1 MASDWEEIK
10 RLAADFQKV
19 QLSSTLQKLSER
31 NCIEV
36 VSLLI
41 EKGLLDVIFT
51 NDGKEYLTPEQLT
64 HEINEE
70 LYVSGGRINL
80 TELAK
85 ILNVDLT
92 RITASATKIS
102 HKSRKIF
109 LILGQLINEDYIQR
123 VAAEI
128 NEKLN
133 QAGELSVTQLT
144 EQYDLPADFIQQ
156 KIIDRNLGS
165 IIIGQR
171 DSSDSK
177 VLFTLSYISRCR
189 AKVRGALMGITRPV
203 SVASICAQCKL
214 KEKLFHSL
222 FDELKIDGT
231 VTSRMT
237 GAQYIPGVYKKL
249 QNEFVSSRFRQNGY
263 VQHDAVAQFGVG
275 DAKAFIRR
283 HLPNEELVELARCTI
298 GKQLLA
304 QLEASFD
311 ECLATGS
318 YLDVLT
324 VMPSDLGEE
333 DIEQLLA
340 MVIRPVHQK
349 STLVLGTTILTTSYV
364 EALLQPFD
372 AVLQDKCKEAVG
384 SGKYQ
389 QFVLERQAATNR
401 SHELDDGAGGGKG
414 DRREERRKKAAS
426 GKAGGGAQGRETKTK
441 STKKHYRGGG
451 ADKGATGFDSDGYDD
466 EQVVTAKKN
475 SKQPQSLDLVTVRDI
490 VQVINAPLEA
500 EGLEDLAKQVAN
512 YYYP

>member
-1 MASDWEEIK
+1 M
-10 RLAADFQKV
+10 
-19 QLSSTLQKLSER
+19 
-31 NCIEV
+31 

-80 TELAK
+80 TDLAK

-92 RITASATKIS
+92 KITASAMKIS

-109 LILGQLINEDYIQR
+109 LILGQLIHEDYIQR
-123 VAAEI
+123 VAVEI
-128 NEKLN
+128 NEKLS

-144 EQYDLPADFIQQ
+144 EFYDLPADFIQQ
-156 KIIDRNLGS
+156 KIIDKNLGS
-165 IIIGQR
+165 IIVGKR

-177 VLFTLSYISRCR
+177 VLFTLSYISRCK
-189 AKVRGALMGITRPV
+189 AKVRGALTGITRPV
-203 SVASICAQCKL
+203 SVASICTQCQV

-263 VQHDAVAQFGVG
+263 VQHDAVVPFGVG
-275 DAKAFIRR
+275 DPRAFIRR
-283 HLPNEELVELARCTI
+283 HLPNEELIDLAKCTI
-298 GKQLLA
+298 GKHLLM
-304 QLEASFD
+304 QLESAFE

-324 VMPSDLGEE
+324 VMPSDLAEE
-333 DIEQLLA
+333 DIEKLLEK
-340 MVIRPVHQK
+340 VITPSHQK
-349 STLVLGTTILTTSYV
+349 NTLVFGTTILTKSYV
-364 EALLQPFD
+364 EMLLKPFD
-372 AVLQDKCKEAVG
+372 EVLQAKCKEAVA

-389 QFVLERQAATNR
+389 QFMLERQVANNR
-401 SHELDDGAGGGKG
+401 SNHQLDEGGDGKA

-441 STKKHYRGGG
+441 STKKHYRGGEK
-451 ADKGATGFDSDGYDD
+451 AGFDSDSNDD
-466 EQVVTAKKN
+466 QQTTKKS
-475 SKQPQSLDLVTVRDI
+475 SKQTQNLELFAARDI
-490 VQVINAPLEA
+490 VKVINAPLEA
-500 EGLEDLAKQVAN
+500 EGLEDLAKQIAN
-512 YYYP
+512 HYYP

>member
-1 MASDWEEIK
+1 MYF
-10 RLAADFQKV
+10 R
-19 QLSSTLQKLSER
+19 LSER

-85 ILNVDLT
+85 ILNVDLS

-102 HKSRKIF
+102 HKSKKIF
-109 LILGQLINEDYIQR
+109 LILGQLIHEDYIQR
-123 VAAEI
+123 VAVEI

-156 KIIDRNLGS
+156 KIIDKNLGS
-165 IIIGQR
+165 IILGKR
-171 DSSDSK
+171 DTTDSK
-177 VLFTLSYISRCR
+177 VLFTLSYISRCK
-189 AKVRGALMGITRPV
+189 AKVRGALTGITRPV
-203 SVASICAQCKL
+203 SVSSICAQCQL

-222 FDELKIDGT
+222 VDELKIDGT

-237 GAQYIPGVYKKL
+237 GAQYIPGVYRKM

-275 DAKAFIRR
+275 DAKAFIKR
-283 HLPNEELVELARCTI
+283 HLPNEELVDLVKCTI
-298 GKQLLA
+298 GKQLLS
-304 QLEASFD
+304 QLEAAFE

-324 VMPSDLGEE
+324 VMPSDLAEE
-333 DIEQLLA
+333 DIEKLLER
-340 MVIRPVHQK
+340 VITPSHQK
-349 STLVLGTTILTTSYV
+349 NTLVIGTTILTRSYV
-364 EALLQPFD
+364 DLLLKPFD
-372 AVLQDKCKEAVG
+372 EVLQAKCKEAVN

-389 QFVLERQAATNR
+389 QFVLERQAASNR
-401 SHELDDGAGGGKG
+401 GHDVDIGEGGKG

-441 STKKHYRGGG
+441 STKKHYRGG
-451 ADKGATGFDSDGYDD
+451 DKGGGANDSDSND
-466 EQVVTAKKN
+466 EQQQVTKKGSN
-475 SKQPQSLDLVTVRDI
+475 KSQNLELISTRDI
-490 VQVINAPLEA
+490 VNVINAPLES
-500 EGLEDLAKQVAN
+500 EGLEDLAKQIAN
-512 YYYP
+512 HYYP

>member
-1 MASDWEEIK
+1 M
-10 RLAADFQKV
+10 
-19 QLSSTLQKLSER
+19 
-31 NCIEV
+31 
-36 VSLLI
+36 SLLI

-80 TELAK
+80 TDLAK
-85 ILNVDLT
+85 ILNIDLS

-102 HKSRKIF
+102 HNKNKKIF

-128 NEKLN
+128 NEKLS

-144 EQYDLPADFIQQ
+144 EQYDLPAEFIQQ

-165 IIIGQR
+165 IILGKR
-171 DSSDSK
+171 DTSDPK
-177 VLFTLSYISRCR
+177 VLFTLSYISRCK
-189 AKVRGALMGITRPV
+189 AKVRGALTGITRPV

-214 KEKLFHSL
+214 KEKLFHTL
-222 FDELKIDGT
+222 FDELKMDGT

-237 GAQYIPGVYKKL
+237 GAQYIPAVYRKM

-263 VQHDAVAQFGVG
+263 VQHDSVAQFGVG

-283 HLPNEELVELARCTI
+283 HLPNEDIVELVNCTI
-298 GKQLLA
+298 GRQLLN
-304 QLEASFD
+304 QLEGAFE

-324 VMPSDLGEE
+324 VMPSDLSEE
-333 DIEQLLA
+333 DIEKLLEL
-340 MVIRPVHQK
+340 VITPSHQK
-349 STLVLGTTILTTSYV
+349 NTLVLGTTILTTSYV
-364 EALLQPFD
+364 DTLMKPMEE
-372 AVLQDKCKEAVG
+372 VLQAKCKEAVE

-389 QFVLERQAATNR
+389 QFVMERQAASNR
-401 SHELDDGAGGGKG
+401 SNHDMGDGGEGKG

-441 STKKHYRGGG
+441 STKKHYRGGN
-451 ADKGATGFDSDGYDD
+451 DKGGFDSDSND
-466 EQVVTAKKN
+466 EQEKASSKKGGAKQGSN
-475 SKQPQSLDLVTVRDI
+475 LELIAARDI
-490 VQVINAPLEA
+490 VKVINAPLEE
-500 EGLEDLAKQVAN
+500 EGLEDLAKQIAN
-512 YYYP
+512 HYYP